1 MEQYRL
7 SFARINI
14 LLDNIVEIVIDNN
27 VSVSLEMVAELDTF
41 LNNSLPSSF
50 GLLVN
55 KINHYTYSFEAMMTF
70 ASLVNI
76 KAIAVI
82 NYSQSAEEVTTNII
96 KQRQVDQLNIKSFSG
111 LDLGY
116 LHATSWLKSQLI
128 K

>member
-1 MEQYRL
+1 
-7 SFARINI
+7 
-14 LLDNIVEIVIDNN
+14 
-27 VSVSLEMVAELDTF
+27 
-41 LNNSLPSSF
+41 
-50 GLLVN
+50 
-55 KINHYTYSFEAMMTF
+55 MMTF